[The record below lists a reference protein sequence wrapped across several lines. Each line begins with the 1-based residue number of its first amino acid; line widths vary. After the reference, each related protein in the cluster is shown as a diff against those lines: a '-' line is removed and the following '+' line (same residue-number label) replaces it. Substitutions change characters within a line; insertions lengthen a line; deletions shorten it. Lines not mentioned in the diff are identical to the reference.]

1 MCPPHSPTPP
11 LHTRLLTAPHSLRR
25 NPRTGACTLDWRDA
39 EAQRCLTRALLLARY
54 GLDVVLPPDRL
65 CPAVTGR
72 ANYIRFLH
80 TLLGRSPSSTA
91 RTAGTAEGGPVWGV
105 DIGTG
110 AACIYAL
117 LGARLHG
124 WHFVATD
131 TDAASLACARAN
143 VARNGLAALVET
155 RLVAGGPAA
164 PLVEPLAR
172 ERPLDFTVCNPP
184 FFSEPSGT
192 PEEGRPRRTA
202 NPRRACTA
210 RAHEACTPG
219 GEAAFVCRLVDESA
233 RVPLRCRWW
242 SSLLGCKRS
251 LRAVWDYLHGGTAPL
266 PPGLPLAVEEAELV
280 QGRTARWVIAWSFC
294 APPPRASPPLA
305 KRPRQCAVTSCSSS
319 DGCGG
324 DKSVLLDASPK
335 EQQGQEQEQEQSGL

>member
-1 MCPPHSPTPP
+1 M
-11 LHTRLLTAPHSLRR
+11 
-25 NPRTGACTLDWRDA
+25 
-39 EAQRCLTRALLLARY
+39 
-54 GLDVVLPPDRL
+54 LPPDRL

-80 TLLGRSPSSTA
+80 TLLTSTSSTS
-91 RTAGTAEGGPVWGV
+91 RSTSSTTGDDDTAESAPVWGA

-110 AACIYAL
+110 ASCIYAL

-124 WHFVATD
+124 WHVVATD

-143 VARNGLAALVET
+143 VARNGLGALVET
-155 RLVAGGPAA
+155 RLVPGGPAA

-172 ERPLDFTVCNPP
+172 ERVLDFTVCNPP
-184 FFSEPSGT
+184 FFDTGDAAA
-192 PEEGRPRRTA
+192 GGGGVHRRPH
-202 NPRRACTA
+202 PRRACTV

-219 GEAAFVCRLVDESA
+219 GEAAFVCRLVDESV

-251 LRAVWDYLHGGTAPL
+251 LRAVWDYLHGGGAAL

-294 APPPRASPPLA
+294 AQPHAPPAKKRARTSSSSLPPSPSLDGN
-305 KRPRQCAVTSCSSS
+305 SSS
-319 DGCGG
+319 DSNG
-324 DKSVLLDASPK
+324 DGKSVLDSSK
-335 EQQGQEQEQEQSGL
+335 QEEQERERKRERKQEESG